1 MDNYTIVRPEHLN
14 HHGVLF
20 GGHLLM
26 WVDEYAWLV
35 ASLDFPGYR
44 LVTRAMESADFHT
57 QVPNGSILRFN
68 VVHARQGSTS
78 VTYAVAVYADEPAA
92 STEKLVFSNRVTFV
106 CVDDSGNKRTLPQK
120 TKLRSSEAHRG

>member
-20 GGHLLM
+20 GGHLLR

-35 ASLDFPGYR
+35 ASLDFPGYK

-68 VVHARQGSTS
+68 VVHARQGSSS
-78 VTYAVAVYADEPAA
+78 VTYAVEVYADQPGATDE
-92 STEKLVFSNRVTFV
+92 ELVFTNRVTFV
-106 CVDDSGNKRTLPQK
+106 CVNDDGRKVPLPQK
-120 TKLRSSEAHRG
+120 DRLRSRGETP